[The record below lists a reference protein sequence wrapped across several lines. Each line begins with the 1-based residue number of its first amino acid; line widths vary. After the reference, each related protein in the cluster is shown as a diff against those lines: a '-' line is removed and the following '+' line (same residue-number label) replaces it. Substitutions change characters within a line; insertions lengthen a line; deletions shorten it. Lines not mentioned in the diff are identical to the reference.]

1 MALENADWDIINT
14 LELLKITHGEP
25 GVLFVAKPSLERLE
39 DDEPWDTWS
48 APWAQ
53 NAPTG
58 TGTPAVLAADDIE
71 KVFSNCARLNSG
83 FGFKDIY
90 RHSCAIP

>member
-25 GVLFVAKPSLERLE
+25 GVLFVAKPSLERWE
-39 DDEPWDTWS
+39 DNEPWGT
-48 APWAQ
+48 PWVQ

-58 TGTPAVLAADDIE
+58 TGTLAVLAADDVE
-71 KVFSNCARLNSG
+71 KVLSNCARLNSG

-90 RHSCAIP
+90 RRSCAIP